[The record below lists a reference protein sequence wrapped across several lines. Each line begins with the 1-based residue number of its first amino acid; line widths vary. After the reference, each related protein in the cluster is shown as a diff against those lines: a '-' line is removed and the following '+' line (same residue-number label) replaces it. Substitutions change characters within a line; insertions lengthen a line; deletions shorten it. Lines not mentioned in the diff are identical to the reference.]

1 MTTTM
6 TATTME
12 ALPDIQAMPDARG
25 VGIDRVGVTGVR
37 YPLWVQDRE
46 RERQRTIATLGMFVG
61 LPPEERGTHMS
72 RFLEVLNQYEE
83 MSVASVR
90 TVAEHL
96 RVRLAAE
103 VARIEM
109 EFPFFRRREAPVTGA
124 AGLMEFVCGMEA
136 TVGPRAA
143 TDLVMRVRVPVA
155 TLCPCS
161 REISERG
168 AHNQR
173 GMVDVRVRV
182 DGFLWFEDLID
193 TVEDSASCA
202 LYPVLKRQ
210 DEKYV
215 TERAYDNPRFVEDL
229 LREIAV
235 ELRADP
241 RVTWYRIEV
250 ENQESIHAHNAFASL
265 ERWK

>member
-1 MTTTM
+1 
-6 TATTME
+6 
-12 ALPDIQAMPDARG
+12 
-25 VGIDRVGVTGVR
+25 
-37 YPLWVQDRE
+37 
-46 RERQRTIATLGMFVG
+46 
-61 LPPEERGTHMS
+61 
-72 RFLEVLNQYEE
+72 
-83 MSVASVR
+83 
-90 TVAEHL
+90 
-96 RVRLAAE
+96 
-103 VARIEM
+103 
-109 EFPFFRRREAPVTGA
+109 
-124 AGLMEFVCGMEA
+124 MEA

-161 REISERG
+161 REISDRG

-173 GMVDVRVRV
+173 GTVDVRVRV
-182 DGFLWFEDLID
+182 DGLLWFEDLID
-193 TVEDSASCA
+193 TVEGSASCA

-235 ELRADP
+235 ELREDP
-241 RVTWYRIEV
+241 RVTWYRIDV